1 MRLALITGLGL
12 KQGLSMEA
20 GIKTWETLIRP
31 ILEYGIE
38 IWGSS
43 SIWKEA
49 EAIQIQMGRALLG
62 VSPNVANDA
71 IRGDLGWWTMKGR
84 SDLAK
89 LRLWGKILNTDHS
102 HLLFQVYKTRRAEY
116 TQFNYIKS
124 WCHDIHQLLVKLG
137 LGTCWDTEEVGT
149 MKTG

>member
-1 MRLALITGLGL
+1 
-12 KQGLSMEA
+12 
-20 GIKTWETLIRP
+20 
-31 ILEYGIE
+31 
-38 IWGSS
+38 
-43 SIWKEA
+43 
-49 EAIQIQMGRALLG
+49 MGRALLG

-137 LGTCWDTEEVGT
+137 LGTCWDTEEVGS
-149 MKTG
+149 MKDWVKLIKTTIAQNEAIRNKIQIVIV